1 MSGGAPE
8 LRAEDYQEV
17 IAWAVAE
24 APFPNE
30 SQSGDRHLVLP
41 SADGILIAA
50 VDGAGH
56 GAEAAAAA
64 KVAVATLEA
73 HAFESPIGLLVRCHE
88 ELKGSRGVVMTIA
101 FIDLRD
107 RTLTWAGVG
116 NVEAVLFHGLDRYQT
131 RPDRALLRSGVL
143 GYRLPPV
150 RAEVLPLKPMDTL
163 VIVTDGIRPNFDDGL
178 SLSDD
183 LQPIA
188 DGILARHSNG
198 TDDALVVVAR
208 YLGGEGDRPPA

>member
-1 MSGGAPE
+1 MSSQAAVSAVGGRDV
-8 LRAEDYQEV
+8 LT
-17 IAWAVAE
+17 WAVAE
-24 APFPNE
+24 APFPSE
-30 SQSGDRHLVLP
+30 LESGDHYVVQP

-64 KVAVATLEA
+64 RIATATLRA
-73 HAFESPIGLLVRCHE
+73 HAEESPLALLLRCHE
-88 ELKGSRGVVMTIA
+88 ELKGTRGVVMTIA
-101 FIDLRD
+101 FIHLRD
-107 RTLTWAGVG
+107 RTITWSGVG
-116 NVEAVLFHGLDRYQT
+116 NVEALLFHGRGLAQS
-131 RPDRALLRSGVL
+131 RPDRAVLRSGVL
-143 GYRLPPV
+143 GYRLPAM
-150 RAEVLPLKPMDTL
+150 RAEVLPLQAFDTL